1 MVIRDDP
8 GHRGVS
14 SGISMFDTYQHLNLI
29 FWFCQKKPG
38 LWPQYQ
44 VSSRFRTKVTFSLIV
59 VVLCLLQPLH
69 PVVGLQI
76 NVRFLKVVSKD
87 SSYLKCC
94 IDTKIKYPARSEPN
108 LQFYSMRSYR
118 AFYNPSTQLLN
129 WGSWK
134 WSQMIPYNQKI
145 WDLTPKSSLQ
155 HAQNLIYNF
164 TPWSCPWLPT
174 APPPCFWPSDWSQ
187 HHVNG
192 PKWFPGPKNLG
203 LDTKTNCLA
212 WPRFH
217 LGPQN
222 GDFEKESENF
232 KWVRSWSKWA
242 IFLWGTHL
250 IIYNHRQGMLHGYWQ
265 HHVLCIV
272 LQSYV

>member
-94 IDTKIKYPARSEPN
+94 IDTKIKSPARSEPN
-108 LQFYSMRSYR
+108 LQFYSMRSYW

-155 HAQNLIYNF
+155 HAQTLIYNF

-174 APPPCFWPSDWSQ
+174 APHNLFLTIRLISASCKWSQ
-187 HHVNG
+187 MIPRAQKPGVRHQNQLSSMATISLGSAEWRFWERVGKLQMGQILIKMSQFFVRNSSHH
-192 PKWFPGPKNLG
+192 
-203 LDTKTNCLA
+203 
-212 WPRFH
+212 
-217 LGPQN
+217 
-222 GDFEKESENF
+222 
-232 KWVRSWSKWA
+232 
-242 IFLWGTHL
+242 I
-250 IIYNHRQGMLHGYWQ
+250 
-265 HHVLCIV
+265 
-272 LQSYV
+272 

>member
-1 MVIRDDP
+1 MVTRDDP

-14 SGISMFDTYQHLNLI
+14 SGISMFDIYQHLNLI
-29 FWFCQKKPG
+29 FWFC
-38 LWPQYQ
+38 
-44 VSSRFRTKVTFSLIV
+44 RFRTKVTFSLIV

-94 IDTKIKYPARSEPN
+94 IDAKIKSPWKIKSPARSEPN
-108 LQFYSMRSYR
+108 LQFYSMRSYW

-174 APPPCFWPSDWSQ
+174 APHPVFDHQIDLS
-187 HHVNG
+187 
-192 PKWFPGPKNLG
+192 
-203 LDTKTNCLA
+203 
-212 WPRFH
+212 
-217 LGPQN
+217 
-222 GDFEKESENF
+222 
-232 KWVRSWSKWA
+232 
-242 IFLWGTHL
+242 I
-250 IIYNHRQGMLHGYWQ
+250 M
-265 HHVLCIV
+265 
-272 LQSYV
+272 